1 MITYAYLGQT
11 ALGEVI
17 FEVIQVVHDNL
28 CLPWLGEVIFEVI
41 QVVYDNLCVPWPNSA
56 WRGYI

>member
-1 MITYAYLGQT
+1 MLTLAKQRLERLYLKWYKLYMITYAYLGEA

-17 FEVIQVVHDNL
+17 FEVVQVVHDNL
-28 CLPWLGEVIFEVI
+28 CLPW
-41 QVVYDNLCVPWPNSA
+41 PNSA